1 MSKTFFVS
9 IFFSWLLICSWG
21 VDSASNSSNYIIDS
35 LEILLE
41 ADYEKLNEILIKNN
55 KENDFLIRL
64 ITANQFE
71 LMIIREFTFSKLVIQ
86 QSTNQKLTTALQF
99 LSTKSMISQFQALWW
114 AVIGLKKFQLRF
126 RIKLH

>member
-71 LMIIREFTFSKLVIQ
+71 LNDHTRIHLFQVSDPTIDESETNNSITISIYEEYDFSIP
-86 QSTNQKLTTALQF
+86 S
-99 LSTKSMISQFQALWW
+99 I
-114 AVIGLKKFQLRF
+114 